1 MPQIVPEGQKPPTAS
16 MLVKVPLPTPVS
28 PAAGTAP
35 VGPKVQTQD
44 RPPQAPQSVTRSF
57 VLPV

>member
-1 MPQIVPEGQKPPTAS
+1 VPQIVPEGQKATAS
-16 MLVKVPLPTPVS
+16 MLVKVPLPSPVS

-35 VGPKVQTQD
+35 TGPKVQTQD
-44 RPPQAPQSVTRSF
+44 KQPSAPQSVTRSF